1 MIIVTHSKNNQKF
14 HFYQIVNFF
23 VVTYFKTTQNS
34 ATKFFFP
41 WKCKKDCYN
50 FTFQNK
56 TKILQLAKK
65 IAATHSK
72 QYNFFA
78 TIFFPF
84 ELQKLQQTKNNKKFY
99 NKILC
104 NNFTTNF
111 SPSKLEKLQQTKK
124 NTKFCSKMFC
134 NNFAKNSSSSELR
147 RLQQIETS
155 SNLCKLQHGE
165 LSRISQIERLG

>member
-84 ELQKLQQTKNNKKFY
+84 ELQKLQQTK
-99 NKILC
+99 
-104 NNFTTNF
+104 
-111 SPSKLEKLQQTKK
+111 K